1 MNKDNLG
8 LTQMDNGFITVS
20 WNAFESVQV
29 KSSDKLF
36 TIVLKALSTST
47 LSQSIHMNSAITT
60 AEAYDQNLIEKDI
73 RLSFRSD
80 NGIISDNGI
89 VLYQNNPNPFSD
101 NTVIGFEVPKAAK
114 ATLSI
119 YDLTGKVLFVKE
131 VNTVK
136 GYNSV
141 RVNNSQLGV
150 TGILFYQLDAEGYSA
165 TRRMLVIQ

>member
-1 MNKDNLG
+1 
-8 LTQMDNGFITVS
+8 
-20 WNAFESVQV
+20 
-29 KSSDKLF
+29 
-36 TIVLKALSTST
+36 
-47 LSQSIHMNSAITT
+47 MNSAITT

-89 VLYQNNPNPFSD
+89 KIYQNNPNPFSD

-114 ATLSI
+114 QHFQF
-119 YDLTGKVLFVKE
+119 YDLTGKSSLVKE

-150 TGILFYQLDAEGYSA
+150 TGILFYQFGCRRIFRYEENVGYPVRLNSFCSKEFTVFGWDPLQQRLEGV
-165 TRRMLVIQ
+165 LFI